1 MASKQ
6 TEIRRLMKS
15 LKLVELQRSALTI
28 SRKGRGRY
36 WDYHRA
42 DGTKIADAATLDRL
56 NRLAVPPAYQEVRYA
71 ANPRGHLQAIGRD
84 AAGRIQYRYHPD
96 WEQVRE
102 QRKAKRLAVMAESL
116 PKLKRALA
124 RDLAG
129 EEPVKAL
136 ALACCVE
143 LVSHTAI
150 RAGGERYESIS
161 GSRGATTLLKSNAKC
176 VDGAITLSF
185 RGKGGKRIEKGAKSP
200 RLCRALGVLRALPG
214 RYLFQYRTADGAV
227 CRLRSADVNAYLK
240 EAAGCDITL
249 KDFRTLLASSLV
261 TARLA
266 AIEPSPSPSGRKR
279 QVKDAIA
286 DAAEELANT
295 PTVCRKSYVH
305 DSVVEAFESGKL
317 KRLKA
322 RGASNAELLVTVV
335 SKAA

>member
-1 MASKQ
+1 MANAR
-6 TEIRRLMKS
+6 ELRRRMKS
-15 LKLVELQRSALTI
+15 LGLVKLSRSALSIT
-28 SRKGRGRY
+28 RKTRGRGY
-36 WDYHRA
+36 VFFRA
-42 DGTKIADAATLDRL
+42 NGAEIRDAATIDRL
-56 NRLAVPPAYQEVRYA
+56 NKLAVPPAYEDVRYA
-71 ANPRGHLQAIGRD
+71 ADPRGHLQAIGRD
-84 AAGRIQYRYHPD
+84 AAGRLQYRYHPEWD
-96 WEQVRE
+96 TLRE
-102 QRKAKRLAVMAESL
+102 QLKAGRLAAMAEAL
-116 PKLKRALA
+116 PKIRRRIAK
-124 RDLAG
+124 DLAAD
-129 EEPVKAL
+129 EPGKAL

-185 RGKGGKRIEKGAKSP
+185 RGKGGKQVEKGARSP
-200 RLCRALGVLRALPG
+200 RLCRTLGVLRALPG
-214 RYLFQYRTADGAV
+214 RYLFQYRTADGSV

-240 EAAGCDITL
+240 DAAGCDITL

-266 AIEPSPSPSGRKR
+266 SIEPSPSPSGRKR
-279 QVKDAIA
+279 QVKEAIA

-305 DSVVEAFESGKL
+305 DSVVEAFESGRL

-322 RGASNAELLVTVV
+322 KGASNAELLVTVV

>member
-1 MASKQ
+1 MASTQ
-6 TEIRRLMKS
+6 TEIRRLMKT
-15 LKLVELQRSALTI
+15 LGLVNTARSALAIT
-28 SRKGRGRY
+28 RKARGRHY
-36 WDYHRA
+36 DFFKA
-42 DGTKIADAATLDRL
+42 DGSKITDAATIDRL
-56 NRLAVPPAYQEVRYA
+56 NKLAVPPAYEDVRYA
-71 ANPRGHLQAIGRD
+71 ANARGHLQAIGRD

-96 WEQVRE
+96 WDGLRE

-124 RDLAG
+124 RDLAA
-129 EEPVKAL
+129 EEPTKAL

-176 VDGAITLSF
+176 IDGAITLSF
-185 RGKGGKRIEKGAKSP
+185 RGKGGKQVEKGAKSP
-200 RLCRALGVLRALPG
+200 RLCRALDILRKVPG
-214 RYLFQYRTADGAV
+214 RYLFQYRAGDGSV
-227 CRLRSADVNAYLK
+227 CRLRAGDVNAYLK
-240 EAAGCDITL
+240 DVSSCDITL

-261 TARLA
+261 SAKLA
-266 AIEPSPSPSGRKR
+266 ALDPSPSPSGRKR
-279 QVKDAIA
+279 QVKEAIA
-286 DAAEELANT
+286 SAAEELANT

-322 RGASNAELLVTVV
+322 KAATKIDLLVAVV
-335 SKAA
+335 SRAA